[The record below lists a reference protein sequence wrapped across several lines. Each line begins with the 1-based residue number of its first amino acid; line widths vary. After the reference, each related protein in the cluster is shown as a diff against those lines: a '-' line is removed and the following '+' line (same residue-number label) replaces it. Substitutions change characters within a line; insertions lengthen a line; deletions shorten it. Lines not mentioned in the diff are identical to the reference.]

1 MKNQENIEENN
12 QLDIAV
18 IGMTGRWPGAK
29 NLQEFW
35 QNLRN
40 GVETISFFCAD
51 ELQKSGIDPAIISD
65 PNYVKA
71 APMLDNV
78 DLFDAS
84 FFGYSPRE
92 AEMMD
97 PQIRIFLESAWEA
110 LENAGYN
117 PNTYEGSIGVYAS
130 QFVSTYLFKNVNP
143 ELGKSIISPDYLQ
156 SLFANDRD
164 YLPTRISYKL
174 NLRGPSINVQTACS
188 SSLVAIH
195 LARQSLL
202 MGECD
207 IALAGGVSIY
217 LLKKEGY
224 IYQDEMILSPDGHC
238 RAFDAKARGTIFG
251 DGVGIVVLKP
261 LCDAL
266 ADGDCIHAVIKGSAV
281 NNDGSLKI
289 GYTAPSEKGQAE
301 VVAEALGNAGIKAET
316 ISYIETHGTG
326 TLLGDP
332 IEISALK
339 QAFALSTKKK
349 GFCAIGSVKTNVG
362 HLNTA
367 AGITSFIKTVLSL
380 KHKLIPP
387 SLHFETPN
395 PQIDFASSPFYVNTK
410 LTKWETN
417 GTPRRAGVS
426 SFGVGGT
433 NAHVV
438 LEEAPITNSAEESRP
453 WQLLLLSAK
462 TSSALDTATTNLAEY
477 LNQHPELNLAD
488 VAYTLAVGRTAF
500 EYRRLL
506 VCYDLDNAALHLE
519 MQNPKQVFSNS
530 QKPRE
535 REIVFMFPGQGAQ
548 YINMGLELYQ
558 VEPVFREQIDLCCQV
573 LKPHLGLDL
582 RQIMYPST
590 EQEEEAIKQLQ
601 QTEITQPALFVI
613 NYSLALL
620 WRSWGVEPQA
630 MIGHSIGEYVAAC
643 LAGVFSL
650 EDALKLVAAR
660 GKLMQK
666 LPSGSMLVV
675 PLSEKEVQPLL
686 GQKLSIAVI
695 NGPSMCVVSG
705 STDAVDAL
713 QNQLIEQEVEC
724 FRLHTSH
731 AFHSAMMEPILMP
744 FTELVKKV
752 KLNAP
757 KISYVSNLTGTWIK
771 ATEATDPNYWAK
783 HLRQTVQFHSG
794 LQELLKK
801 PDLILLEVGPG
812 RTLNTLAKQHLDEM
826 KQIALPSL
834 RHPQN
839 NQSDVVFLLNT
850 LGQLWFLGVEIDW
863 QRFYAY
869 EQRHRL
875 PLPTYPFERKRYW
888 IEPKK

>member
-1 MKNQENIEENN
+1 MKNQENFEENN

-29 NLQEFW
+29 NIQEFW

-188 SSLVAIH
+188 SSLVAVH

-224 IYQDEMILSPDGHC
+224 IYQEEMILSPDGHC

-261 LCDAL
+261 LCDAI

-301 VVAEALGNAGIKAET
+301 VVAEALGNAGVEAET
-316 ISYIETHGTG
+316 ISYVETHGTG

-395 PQIDFASSPFYVNTK
+395 PQIDFSSSPFYVNTK

-438 LEEAPITNSAEESRP
+438 LEEAPITNSSEESRP

-462 TSSALDTATTNLAEY
+462 TSSALNTATTNLAEY

-506 VCYDLDNAALHLE
+506 VCYDLDNAALQLE

-558 VEPVFREQIDLCCQV
+558 VEPVFREQVDLCCKL
-573 LKPHLGLDL
+573 LKPYLGLDL
-582 RQIMYPST
+582 RQIIYPST
-590 EQEEEAIKQLQ
+590 EQEEAAIKQLQ

-660 GKLMQK
+660 AKLMQQ
-666 LPSGSMLVV
+666 LPTGSMLVV
-675 PLSEKEVQPLL
+675 PLSEKKVQSLL

-705 STDAVDAL
+705 ATDAVDAL
-713 QNQLIEQEVEC
+713 QNQLLEQEVEC

-752 KLNAP
+752 KLNVP

-801 PDLILLEVGPG
+801 QDLILLEVGPG

-863 QRFYAY
+863 QRFYDH

>member
-1 MKNQENIEENN
+1 MKNQENFEENN

-40 GVETISFFCAD
+40 GVETISFFSAD
-51 ELQKSGIDPAIISD
+51 ELQKSGIDPAVISD

-71 APMLDNV
+71 APMLDDV

-110 LENAGYN
+110 LENAGYK

-188 SSLVAIH
+188 SSLVSIH

-266 ADGDCIHAVIKGSAV
+266 IDGDCIHAVIKGSAV

-301 VVAEALGNAGIKAET
+301 VVAEALGNAGIEAET

-395 PQIDFASSPFYVNTK
+395 PQIDFSSSPFYVNTK

-417 GTPRRAGVS
+417 NTPRRAGVS

-438 LEEAPITNSAEESRP
+438 LEEAPITNSSEESRP

-462 TSSALDTATTNLAEY
+462 TSSALNTATTNLAEY
-477 LNQHPELNLAD
+477 LNQHPELNIAD

-506 VCYDLDNAALHLE
+506 VCYDLDNAALQLE

-582 RQIMYPST
+582 RQIIYPTT
-590 EQEEEAIKQLQ
+590 EQEEAAIKQLQ

-713 QNQLIEQEVEC
+713 QNQLLEQEVEC

-752 KLNAP
+752 KLNVP

-801 PDLILLEVGPG
+801 QDLILLEVGPG

-863 QRFYAY
+863 QRFYDH